1 MDILATVVAPWQAF
15 LTKLANFLPN
25 IFAAGVIVIAGYFF
39 AKLVQLATVK
49 LLAWIH
55 FEQAAEKSGIKE
67 VLEKGAIR
75 QSPSELIGLLIYWL
89 LVLLVMVT
97 ALNALGLP
105 VVSDLLNEILL
116 YIPQVIAAV
125 VVLILGLLFANF
137 FATAVQTACSN
148 AKIVQAENF
157 GKVAK
162 YAIVVFAVGMAME
175 QLGIATEMVL
185 AAFVLLFGAV
195 CLAAALAFG
204 IGGREIAAE
213 FLRKWF
219 EEHKRGR

>member
-105 VVSDLLNEILL
+105 V
-116 YIPQVIAAV
+116 AAV